1 MGMFD
6 KIKKVAKK
14 IVKGVKKVFKKVVDT
29 VVKVLN
35 SKIGK
40 AIMLAATVVTAGA
53 ALYGAYAGMTGALS
67 TAQAGSFATK
77 FTTGFKG
84 ALAGLKTG
92 AGMGQKALGQ
102 VAKLNMGGAAN
113 TLKGVG
119 AAANTAGQAV
129 GGLAKAAQSAN
140 AIASA
145 AGEALPPGSV
155 APGAAPAAG
164 KGTVGGLLPEGA
176 GSAVP
181 GQSWQPI
188 QGAANPASGVVDL
201 ANSTGATVQSAVQG
215 AQTAGQTMQEGLLAQ
230 LIQSQNANAR
240 NQLIG
245 NVLSQG
251 AQAYGNY
258 NTAQA
263 QADAEEEAVRRGWGR
278 DSSFSPYSYV

>member
-29 VVKVLN
+29 VVKILN

-40 AIMLAATVVTAGA
+40 VIMLAATVVTAGA

-129 GGLAKAAQSAN
+129 NGLAAATKSAN

-145 AGEALPPGSV
+145 AGEAV
-155 APGAAPAAG
+155 PGAAPGAPAAAG

-201 ANSTGATVQSAVQG
+201 ANSTGATVQGAVQG
-215 AQTAGQTMQEGLLAQ
+215 AQTAGQSMQEGLLAQ
-230 LIQSQNANAR
+230 LIQSQNASAR